1 MTLPWTRAGAQAL
14 VNTGMPPRWRLV
26 FAALMV
32 MVGAACM
39 DGYPTHDVPTMDPLD
54 MTQHQRLAQMNLLGG
69 DAHLDRRWSYAL
81 LPGCVLRIDFD
92 GKAGP
97 RPPVDIHLL
106 DASVKVATN
115 KADDTFG
122 VEVQQTHPSAPSEVT
137 VFEAQKWIHAVRMSR
152 TLLGIEKGCTDG

>member
-115 KADDTFG
+115 KADDTFD
-122 VEVQQTHPSAPSEVT
+122 VEVQQPPPSAPSEVT

>member
-69 DAHLDRRWSYAL
+69 DAHLDRR
-81 LPGCVLRIDFD
+81 
-92 GKAGP
+92 
-97 RPPVDIHLL
+97 
-106 DASVKVATN
+106 
-115 KADDTFG
+115 
-122 VEVQQTHPSAPSEVT
+122 
-137 VFEAQKWIHAVRMSR
+137 
-152 TLLGIEKGCTDG
+152 